1 MESKS
6 IGKLP
11 HVTSQ
16 SSEKSSSS
24 IETSISKTTLDPNNP
39 RPVLKH
45 QPKATFTSTG
55 ESCLAD
61 NTSSETQKQC
71 SAPSES
77 TPGNSFRM
85 SIDEDH
91 PAKGKRIRSQYV
103 HSILS
108 KHKTN
113 ILSSSLSGSILLEIM
128 FPIFLIINNN
138 NNINK

>member
-1 MESKS
+1 MIDSLSIFRFIVILQTRDFLFFFHVVEGMESKL
-6 IGKLP
+6 IEKVP
-11 HVTSQ
+11 QVTSQ

-24 IETSISKTTLDPNNP
+24 IETSISKMTLDPNNP

-55 ESCLAD
+55 ECLLVD
-61 NTSSETQKQC
+61 NKSSETQKQC

-91 PAKGKRIRSQYV
+91 PAKGKRRPVSMC
-103 HSILS
+103 
-108 KHKTN
+108 T
-113 ILSSSLSGSILLEIM
+113 
-128 FPIFLIINNN
+128 
-138 NNINK
+138 INKLI

>member
-1 MESKS
+1 MESKL
-6 IGKLP
+6 IEKVP
-11 HVTSQ
+11 QVTSQ

-24 IETSISKTTLDPNNP
+24 IETSNSKMILDPNNP

-55 ESCLAD
+55 ECLIVD

-91 PAKGKRIRSQYV
+91 PAKGKRPAVSMCTI
-103 HSILS
+103 HLINLS
-108 KHKTN
+108 KHKY
-113 ILSSSLSGSILLEIM
+113 I
-128 FPIFLIINNN
+128 
-138 NNINK
+138 

>member
-1 MESKS
+1 MFLPFFHIVEGMEP
-6 IGKLP
+6 KLIEKVP
-11 HVTSQ
+11 QGASQ

-39 RPVLKH
+39 RPVLKY

-55 ESCLAD
+55 ESLLVD
-61 NTSSETQKQC
+61 NTSSATEKQC

-91 PAKGKRIRSQYV
+91 PAKGKRPRSQYAYTT
-103 HSILS
+103 I
-108 KHKTN
+108 
-113 ILSSSLSGSILLEIM
+113 
-128 FPIFLIINNN
+128 
-138 NNINK
+138 

>member
-1 MESKS
+1 MQTRDFLFFVHVVEGMESKL
-6 IGKLP
+6 IEKVP
-11 HVTSQ
+11 QVTSQ

-24 IETSISKTTLDPNNP
+24 IETSISKMTLDPNNP

-55 ESCLAD
+55 ECLLVD

-91 PAKGKRIRSQYV
+91 PAKGKRPAVSMCTI
-103 HSILS
+103 H
-108 KHKTN
+108 
-113 ILSSSLSGSILLEIM
+113 
-128 FPIFLIINNN
+128 
-138 NNINK
+138 